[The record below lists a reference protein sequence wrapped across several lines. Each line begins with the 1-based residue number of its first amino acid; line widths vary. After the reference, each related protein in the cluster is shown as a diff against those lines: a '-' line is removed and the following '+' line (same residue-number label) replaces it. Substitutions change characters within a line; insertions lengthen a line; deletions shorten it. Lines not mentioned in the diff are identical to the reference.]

1 MKLTPCLE
9 LFFTELPFADRIAA
23 VADCGYNAAEFWGPG
38 NKDIDAIAKAAE
50 KNNVTITSFT
60 SCIGN
65 LTDPSKHDEVV
76 ANFPKANLR
85 NLPLRATSLRISR

>member
-50 KNNVTITSFT
+50 LAGISEYDTYDLSLPKDASIDMLSYLLGSTNADM
-60 SCIGN
+60 GN
-65 LTDPSKHDEVV
+65 T
-76 ANFPKANLR
+76 A
-85 NLPLRATSLRISR
+85 LRAKEFLHL